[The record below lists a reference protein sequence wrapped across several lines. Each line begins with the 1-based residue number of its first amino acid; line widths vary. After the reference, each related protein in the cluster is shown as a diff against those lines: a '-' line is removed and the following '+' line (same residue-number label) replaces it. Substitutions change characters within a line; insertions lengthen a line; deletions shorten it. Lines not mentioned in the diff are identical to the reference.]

1 MSDEGKLTAER
12 ERGHKARQVLDNPV
26 FKETWDRIDANL
38 IAAMSSSTA
47 TDEAVLE
54 ARKGLIVLRRV
65 RKEIEREFET
75 GNLANIQL
83 GDG

>member
-1 MSDEGKLTAER
+1 MADETKLAAER